1 MGVEHSFQ
9 GELEA
14 ERLVLI
20 KADKDIAEGE
30 QRLCEQAQRLA
41 TLGRTGDDARQA
53 VRLEQAFSATLDEW
67 KRHRELIQ
75 LRIIH
80 LEQCAKSSASQPA
93 T

>member
-1 MGVEHSFQ
+1 MGVGHGFQ
-9 GELEA
+9 GELES

-30 QRLCEQAQRLA
+30 QRLCEQTQRLGISR
-41 TLGRTGDDARQA
+41 LGGDDVRQA
-53 VRLEQAFSATLDEW
+53 VRLEQALSATLEEW

-80 LEQCAKSSASQPA
+80 LEQCTKEQW
-93 T
+93 